1 MICATGCV
9 RRDCIHTLKS
19 KGIGVIPSGVLPPN
33 PQELLAGKRFRRV
46 MDMLQRRYE
55 TVILDVPALGDASDT
70 LLGGR
75 LCSDIVFVVA
85 AGSTS
90 VEHARAEL
98 RKLDMADM
106 PPVHVVLNRTRQFD
120 SEPLPLRTKAP

>member
-1 MICATGCV
+1 M
-9 RRDCIHTLKS
+9 
-19 KGIGVIPSGVLPPN
+19 IPSGVLPLN

-55 TVILDVPALGDASDT
+55 TVILDVPALGDVSDT
-70 LLGGR
+70 LVVGR

-90 VEHARAEL
+90 VEDARAEL

-106 PPVHVVLNRTRQFD
+106 PPVHMVLNRTRQFD